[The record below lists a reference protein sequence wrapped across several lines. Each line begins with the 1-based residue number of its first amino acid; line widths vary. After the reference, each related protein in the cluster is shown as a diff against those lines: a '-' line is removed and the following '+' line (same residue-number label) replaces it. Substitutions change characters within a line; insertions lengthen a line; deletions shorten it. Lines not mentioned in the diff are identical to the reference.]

1 MEFIGAI
8 VGLSFG
14 WLVFV
19 FWMLAL
25 VVSIGSTVLWVYF
38 LIEVL
43 RFETDENNTKLLWA
57 LVIIFTGW
65 LGAVIYL
72 FVRRPGRLKTL
83 RR

>member
-1 MEFIGAI
+1 MDFIGAI

-25 VVSIGSTVLWVYF
+25 VVGIGSTVLWVVF

-72 FVRRPGRLKTL
+72 FVRRPERLKTL

>member
-14 WLVFV
+14 WLVFA